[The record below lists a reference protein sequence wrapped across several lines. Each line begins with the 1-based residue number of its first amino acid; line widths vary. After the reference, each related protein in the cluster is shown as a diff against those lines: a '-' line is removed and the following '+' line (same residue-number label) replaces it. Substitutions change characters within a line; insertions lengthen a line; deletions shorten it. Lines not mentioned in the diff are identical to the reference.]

1 MRPSG
6 SAPSAFSEIR
16 QVEVD
21 GHVLRVARR
30 RGDGG
35 SGLPL
40 LIFNGIGG
48 NLEMLEPFVEALQ
61 DIEIVA
67 FDAPGA
73 GDSPA
78 PTFPYRYRR
87 IARLADHLM
96 SELGYDGEIDALG
109 VSWGGGLAQQ
119 YAHLYPG
126 RCRRLILAGTSFGT
140 IMIPARLSVMT
151 KLLNPRRF
159 YDPSY
164 LGQVAPE
171 VLGGLM
177 RRQPEL
183 LADHVRPPNG
193 RGYVYQLLA
202 IWGWSSLPWLH
213 RLQQHTLI
221 MAGSD
226 DPMIPLPNAKIFKF
240 LIPQSQLVIF
250 DDGHLFLITSASKV
264 APIVRRFLACATA
277 SASPQ

>member
-6 SAPSAFSEIR
+6 SAPSAFSEIG

-30 RGDGG
+30 RSDGG
-35 SGLPL
+35 SGPPL
-40 LIFNGIGG
+40 LLFNGIGA
-48 NLEMLEPFVEALQ
+48 NLEMLEPFVEALS

-78 PTFPYRYRR
+78 PTLPYRYRR

-96 SELGYDGEIDALG
+96 TELGYDGEIDALG

-119 YAHLYPG
+119 YARLYPG
-126 RCRRLILAGTSFGT
+126 RCRRLILAGTSFGS

-151 KLLNPRRF
+151 KLLNPRRY

-164 LGQVAPE
+164 LERVAPE
-171 VLGGLM
+171 LYGGLM
-177 RRQPEL
+177 RRDPDL
-183 LADHVRPPNG
+183 LANHIGHVRPPNG

-202 IWGWSSLPWLH
+202 ISGWTSLPWLH
-213 RLQQHTLI
+213 RLEQHTLI

-226 DPMIPLPNAKIFKF
+226 DPIVPLPNAKILKF
-240 LIPQSQLVIF
+240 LIPQSQLVVF
-250 DDGHLFLITSASKV
+250 DDGHLFLMTSASKV
-264 APIVRRFLACATA
+264 APVVQRFLTGATA
-277 SASPQ
+277 

>member
-21 GHVLRVARR
+21 GQVLRVARR

>member
-1 MRPSG
+1 MRPPG

-21 GHVLRVARR
+21 GQVLRVARR